1 MIRSA
6 NGKLT
11 NCSLC
16 CDEQLQCNSKFFAFL
31 DCQIIVLQC
40 SKSIPMPSLFDIS
53 FYSDCIFI
61 KLCQIVLTISITML
75 CGTASPI

>member
-1 MIRSA
+1 M
-6 NGKLT
+6 
-11 NCSLC
+11 
-16 CDEQLQCNSKFFAFL
+16 
-31 DCQIIVLQC
+31 VLQC
-40 SKSIPMPSLFDIS
+40 SKSIPMLSLFDIS